1 MILNTVLVAIDNSG
15 FAENVLQAVGQLQL
29 EAQTKLILVHV
40 VGSGKSDFELMVDRP
55 SAQGDEI
62 PYREVEKLLQSY
74 QQKLPVASELEIVS
88 GEPAEEIVRLA
99 NIYKADLIA
108 IGCRGL
114 TGLKR
119 ILEGSVSAEVVAEA
133 PCSVLVVRA
142 KQVGIAAD
150 S

>member
-1 MILNTVLVAIDNSG
+1 MLNTILVAIDSSE
-15 FAENVLQAVGQLQL
+15 FAAQVLQAVGQFRL
-29 EAQTKLILVHV
+29 EPTAKVILVHV
-40 VGSGKSDFELMVDRP
+40 VSSGMSDFDAVVDRP
-55 SAQGDEI
+55 HAQGKEI
-62 PYREVEKLLQSY
+62 AYREVEKLLQSY
-74 QQKLPVASELEIVS
+74 QQKLPCESELEIVS
-88 GEPAEEIVRLA
+88 GEPAQEILRLA

-142 KQVGIAAD
+142 R
-150 S
+150 

>member
-1 MILNTVLVAIDNSG
+1 MLNTVLVAIDNSE
-15 FAENVLQAVGQLQL
+15 FAAQVLQAVDQFKL
-29 EAQTKLILVHV
+29 EPTAKVILVHV
-40 VGSGKSDFELMVDRP
+40 VSSGTLDFDAEVDRP
-55 SAQGDEI
+55 HAQGNEI
-62 PYREVEKLLQSY
+62 AYREVEKLLQSY
-74 QQKLPVASELEIVS
+74 QEMLPCESELEIVA
-88 GEPAEEIVRLA
+88 GEPAEEILRLA

-142 KQVGIAAD
+142 R
-150 S
+150 

>member
-1 MILNTVLVAIDNSG
+1 MNTVLVAIDNSE
-15 FAENVLQAVGQLQL
+15 FAAQVLQAVGQLKL
-29 EAQTKLILVHV
+29 EPTAKVILVHV
-40 VGSGKSDFELMVDRP
+40 VSSGTLDFDAVVDRP
-55 SAQGDEI
+55 HPQGNEVA
-62 PYREVEKLLQSY
+62 YREVEKLLQSY
-74 QQKLPVASELEIVS
+74 QETLACESELEIVS

-114 TGLKR
+114 TGVKR

-142 KQVGIAAD
+142 R
-150 S
+150 

>member
-15 FAENVLQAVGQLQL
+15 LAENVLHAVEKLQL
-29 EAQTKLILVHV
+29 EPRSKVILVHV
-40 VGSGKSDFELMVDRP
+40 VSSSPSDFEMVVDRP
-55 SAQGDEI
+55 HAQGEEV
-62 PYREVEKLLQSY
+62 PYREIEKLLQSY
-74 QQKLPVASELEIVS
+74 QEKLPCESELEIVS

-99 NIYKADLIA
+99 NIYKVDLIA

-114 TGLKR
+114 TGVKR

-142 KQVGIAAD
+142 K
-150 S
+150 

>member
-1 MILNTVLVAIDNSG
+1 MAIDNSE
-15 FAENVLQAVGQLQL
+15 FAAQVLQAVGQFKL
-29 EAQTKLILVHV
+29 EPTAKVILVHV
-40 VGSGKSDFELMVDRP
+40 VSSDTLDFDAVVDRP
-55 SAQGDEI
+55 HAQGNEI
-62 PYREVEKLLQSY
+62 AYREVEKLLQSY
-74 QQKLPVASELEIVS
+74 QEMLPCQSELEIVA
-88 GEPAEEIVRLA
+88 GEPAQEILRLA

-142 KQVGIAAD
+142 K
-150 S
+150 

>member
-1 MILNTVLVAIDNSG
+1 MAIDNSE
-15 FAENVLQAVGQLQL
+15 FAAQVLQAVGQFKL
-29 EAQTKLILVHV
+29 EPTAKVILVHV
-40 VGSGKSDFELMVDRP
+40 VSSDTLDFDAVVDRP
-55 SAQGDEI
+55 HAQGNEI
-62 PYREVEKLLQSY
+62 AYREVEKLLQSY
-74 QQKLPVASELEIVS
+74 QETLPCESELEIVA
-88 GEPAEEIVRLA
+88 GEPAEEILRLA

-142 KQVGIAAD
+142 R
-150 S
+150 